1 MVKRYPI
8 TVIGNNAETDEI
20 VLLAHS
26 GHFLT
31 SAESELKV
39 NSFLIIHW
47 KRP

>member
-1 MVKRYPI
+1 M
-8 TVIGNNAETDEI
+8 GNNAETDEI
-20 VLLAHS
+20 VLL
-26 GHFLT
+26 GHLGRFWT